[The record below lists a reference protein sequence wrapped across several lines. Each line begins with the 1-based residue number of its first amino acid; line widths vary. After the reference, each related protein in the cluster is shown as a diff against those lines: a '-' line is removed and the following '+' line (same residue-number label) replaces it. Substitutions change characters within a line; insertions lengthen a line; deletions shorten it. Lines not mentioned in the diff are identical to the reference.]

1 MTPEVLRAG
10 PIRVPSARG
19 PVPEAP
25 STPALELLAQ
35 VPLFQGLGSTAHQR
49 IAARFIERRLEAGEV
64 LFREGEV
71 GTALYVVADGEIEVL
86 IGRGGREVTLAR
98 LGPRSHLGEM
108 ALLDDA
114 PRSTSARATTRTTL
128 LEVSREVFLAELI
141 EAPGATRALLGEMA
155 RRLRGVNA
163 MVGERLARDAV
174 REVEKNRTP
183 GERLADRFAAFNG
196 SWFSIV
202 GVLVATSAWVLLNA
216 ASDRPFDPYPFVF
229 FNLVLG
235 IAVALQ
241 GPLLMMSQ
249 NRQAQ
254 RDRAQAAAD
263 FQLNLKNEVALEA
276 LASDLAR
283 LERKFEAAL
292 GARRPHDGR

>member
-1 MTPEVLRAG
+1 MY
-10 PIRVPSARG
+10 
-19 PVPEAP
+19 AP
-25 STPALELLAQ
+25 GLLAE
-35 VPLFQGLGSTAHQR
+35 VPLFNGLGANALQR
-49 IAARFIERRLEAGEV
+49 IADRLVEHRLEAGEV

-71 GTALYVVADGEIEVL
+71 GKALYVVVSGEIEVL
-86 IGRGGREVTLAR
+86 VGRGGREATLAR

-114 PRSTSARATTRTTL
+114 PRSSTARAASTTTL
-128 LEVSREVFLAELI
+128 IEVSRETFLGELLGS
-141 EAPGATRALLGEMA
+141 PDATRALLGEMA

-163 MVGERLARDAV
+163 MIGESLARDAV
-174 REVEKNRTP
+174 REVERNRTY
-183 GERLADRFAAFNG
+183 GERLADRFASFNG

-202 GVLVATSAWVLLNA
+202 GVLVATAGWVLVNA
-216 ASDRPFDPYPFVF
+216 ATERPFDPYPFVF

-263 FQLNLKNEVALEA
+263 FQLNLKNELALQA
-276 LASDLAR
+276 MTRDLGR
-283 LERKFEAAL
+283 LERKFDAAL
-292 GARRPHDGR
+292 GSPRAPPGSS